1 LPGGDKREMEFE
13 SLSLCLTRVLAAPLD
28 YDAIR

>member
-1 LPGGDKREMEFE
+1 MEFE